1 MEWLYYFIVCALIV
15 ALVLLC
21 IDFDY
26 RKNRKCIIPI
36 IALTV
41 FGYLFTWQLRPLS
54 FGEIVDIPNAVPSSY
69 IIHLID
75 YDNGSYVEYC
85 IDSQSLGNEYA
96 KKEIWHDIRSYF
108 TTTKYRY
115 DMQYLLPWN
124 KVNLD
129 NTSTADKLTIS
140 VISNE
145 GTKVYQRTFIF
156 ESCDVGILD
165 ESTMKYRFYHILEN
179 ECIYKIDDYIREACA
194 LPF

>member
-15 ALVLLC
+15 VLVLLC

-26 RKNRKCIIPI
+26 RKNRKWIIPI

-85 IDSQSLGNEYA
+85 IDSQSLGNKYA
-96 KKEIWHDIRSYF
+96 KKKF
-108 TTTKYRY
+108 G
-115 DMQYLLPWN
+115 
-124 KVNLD
+124 
-129 NTSTADKLTIS
+129 TIS
-140 VISNE
+140 MS
-145 GTKVYQRTFIF
+145 F
-156 ESCDVGILD
+156 S
-165 ESTMKYRFYHILEN
+165 
-179 ECIYKIDDYIREACA
+179 
-194 LPF
+194 